1 MLGTTDNNQTNSIR
15 AMKNLLGYLQVKPW
29 GGLGAAF
36 FMLDTHSQKAI
47 FKKFKVL
54 SSNFFGRFSLA
65 RISTKI

>member
-1 MLGTTDNNQTNSIR
+1 
-15 AMKNLLGYLQVKPW
+15 MKNLVKPW

-54 SSNFFGRFSLA
+54 NSIIVWKFSIA
-65 RISTKI
+65 RISA

>member
-1 MLGTTDNNQTNSIR
+1 MLGTTDNNRTNSIR
-15 AMKNLLGYLQVKPW
+15 VMKNLVKPW

-54 SSNFFGRFSLA
+54 NSIIVWKFSIA
-65 RISTKI
+65 RISA

>member
-54 SSNFFGRFSLA
+54 NS
-65 RISTKI
+65 K